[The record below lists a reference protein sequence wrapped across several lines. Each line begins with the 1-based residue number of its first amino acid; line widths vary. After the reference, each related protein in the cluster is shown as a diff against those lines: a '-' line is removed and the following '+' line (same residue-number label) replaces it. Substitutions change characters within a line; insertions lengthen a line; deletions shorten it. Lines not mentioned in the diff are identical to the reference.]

1 VSERAAGSCPDERK
15 EVYMK
20 KRRKYKNEFERA
32 TDPLSTLIFSGLD
45 ALEKRISRFVI
56 SEMNQIV
63 RFVKRMR
70 RG

>member
-1 VSERAAGSCPDERK
+1 
-15 EVYMK
+15 MK
-20 KRRKYKNEFERA
+20 KRRKYKKEFERA
-32 TDPLSTLIFSGLD
+32 KDPLSTLIFSGLD
-45 ALEKRISRFVI
+45 ALEKRIGRFVV